1 MKFACEIQTF
11 ATVKK
16 GSRITLSLDDDATE
30 IVLKGIQNYN
40 KLPLICDLSVDI
52 DERRQQLATISEDQR
67 KKIYAIF
74 NDIADSTGNITDVVK
89 EAMKSMFVENSQ
101 HGEFSLSNCSRELA
115 GDFIEFLIGWCFEN
129 GVQLADHPKEYF
141 ENVEDYL
148 RLCINKKI
156 CCICGK
162 PADIHHV
169 DAVGQGRNRNKI
181 DDSQML
187 KMALCREH
195 HNEWHS
201 VGGETFMAKYHAIGV
216 LV

>member
-89 EAMKSMFVENSQ
+89 EAMKSMFEENSEY
-101 HGEFSLSNCSRELA
+101 GGFSLSNCSRELA

-129 GVQLADHPKEYF
+129 GVPLADHPKEYF
-141 ENVEDYL
+141 GNVEDYL
-148 RLCINKKI
+148 RLCIKKKI
-156 CCICGK
+156 CCICGD
-162 PADIHHV
+162 PAEVHHW
-169 DAVGQGRNRNKI
+169 DAIGMGRNRKTY
-181 DDSQML
+181 DDKDHR
-187 KMALCREH
+187 KMALCRKH
-195 HNEWHS
+195 HSE
-201 VGGETFMAKYHAIGV
+201 VETIGRDTFCEKYHVIGV